1 MLRFSGHAK
10 TIMRLAVSAVLL
22 AQGDTVPVEAQND
35 SSVPDVRQIMES
47 SIAATLRQW
56 QERLHYTYMER
67 DENRRRD
74 LAGHVKS
81 EDVDVSRT
89 ILVNGIPF
97 EQLVERNG
105 RPPSPDE
112 ERKQKEDLDKLKRET
127 PEQRAER
134 LRNEEE
140 ENTSLVLEVPKAFDF
155 QLVGEELVNG
165 RPAYVLQ
172 ATPHHGYHAHGKYGN
187 MFSKVAGKLWV
198 DKQDLGW
205 IKVDGQVIQPFS
217 MGLFLVRLLRGSHI
231 LMEQTRVDGGI
242 WMPERIEIRAAAKIF
257 FVKSLM
263 IDRVLTYSE
272 YALPQA
278 GGLATRGPVV
288 P

>member
-1 MLRFSGHAK
+1 M
-10 TIMRLAVSAVLL
+10 
-22 AQGDTVPVEAQND
+22 EA
-35 SSVPDVRQIMES
+35 
-47 SIAATLRQW
+47 SIAATQRDW
-56 QERLHYTYMER
+56 KARLHYTYIER

-81 EDVDVSRT
+81 EDVEVSKT
-89 ILVNGIPF
+89 ILVNGVPF

-105 RPPSPDE
+105 EPPSAE
-112 ERKQKEDLDKLKRET
+112 QERKQKGELDKLKRET

-134 LRNEEE
+134 LRKQEE
-140 ENTSLVLEVPKAFDF
+140 ENTSIVQEVPKAFDF
-155 QLVGEELVNG
+155 QVVGEEAVNG

-172 ATPHHGYHAHGKYGN
+172 ATPHPGYHAQGKYGN

-231 LMEQTRVDGGI
+231 TMEQTRVDDGI
-242 WMPERIEIRAAAKIF
+242 WMPERVEVRAAARF
-257 FVKSLM
+257 FFFKSCG
-263 IDRVLTYSE
+263 R
-272 YALPQA
+272 
-278 GGLATRGPVV
+278 
-288 P
+288 